1 MNIDTNKNLHSS
13 ILQSLAALREY
24 DKVKYWD
31 DDMQDEVKKILLNLE
46 KSINQERIYYSI
58 YRKITLTYD

>member
-46 KSINQERIYYSI
+46 KSINQERVYYSI